1 MERGMEQAKKRQIS
15 RDMQRAQEE
24 DRGLAVEKH
33 IRAGSICEKVLQL
46 YRQNFYKWWS
56 CTSLYCENEKQVI
69 TNLHQHYENNWATKQ
84 VDNFTK
90 KKWKSATTRRKKK
103 KKRRSAVWKKKKK
116 KDSEDK
122 NNNPEGRRGKG
133 KQWARE
139 KERMCTSPRSSLRAT
154 NTSIIPGALTPSM
167 PEEVNCSHSASERS
181 SKQELRK
188 SESERACCL
197 SRRHLV

>member
-33 IRAGSICEKVLQL
+33 IRASSICEKVLQL

-69 TNLHQHYENNWATKQ
+69 TNLHQYYENNWATKQ

-103 KKRRSAVWKKKKK
+103 KKKGGALCGKKKKK
-116 KDSEDK
+116 TARTKITIQRAG
-122 NNNPEGRRGKG
+122 EGRESNERGRK
-133 KQWARE
+133 
-139 KERMCTSPRSSLRAT
+139 KECAPVL
-154 NTSIIPGALTPSM
+154 GAACVLPTPQSFL
-167 PEEVNCSHSASERS
+167 A
-181 SKQELRK
+181 L
-188 SESERACCL
+188 
-197 SRRHLV
+197 